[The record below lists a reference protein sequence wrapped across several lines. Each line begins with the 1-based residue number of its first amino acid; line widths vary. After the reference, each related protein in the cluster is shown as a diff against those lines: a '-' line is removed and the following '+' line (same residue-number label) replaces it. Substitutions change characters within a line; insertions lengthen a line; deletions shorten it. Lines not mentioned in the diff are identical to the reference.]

1 MVFFLYE
8 RRAILLN
15 ERIKK
20 LRKSLDLTQAEFGR
34 RIGMK
39 QNTIALIEGGRNT
52 SDQTVFAI
60 CREFGVREEWLRT
73 GEGEM
78 FAPAVTDELDALAER
93 YPNLTHESL
102 VFIEKLVGLSEA
114 NQNIIMGFLREVVE
128 GFGDVTPGTQAKPGT
143 GVAGMSREELHAE
156 LDRQIAEEK
165 TATAKSEV
173 S

>member
-1 MVFFLYE
+1 M
-8 RRAILLN
+8 N

-20 LRKSLDLTQAEFGR
+20 LRKSLDLTQVEFGR

-52 SDQTVFAI
+52 SDQTIFAI
-60 CREFGVREEWLRT
+60 CREFHVREEWLRT

-78 FAPAVTDELDALAER
+78 FAPDVHDEFEALAAR

-102 VFIEKLVGLSEA
+102 VFIEKLIGLSKDD
-114 NQNIIMGFLREVVE
+114 QDVIMNFLREVVE
-128 GFGDVTPGTQAKPGT
+128 GFGQEAQEPVQED
-143 GVAGMSREELHAE
+143 LYAE
-156 LDRQIAEEK
+156 LDRQIDLEKKAEE
-165 TATAKSEV
+165 KSEV

>member
-20 LRKSLDLTQAEFGR
+20 LRKFLDLTQAEFGR

-52 SDQTVFAI
+52 SDQTIFLI
-60 CREFGVREEWLRT
+60 CREFNVREEWLRT

-78 FAPAVTDELDALAER
+78 FAPAVTDELEALAER
-93 YPNLTHESL
+93 YPTLTHESL

-128 GFGDVTPGTQAKPGT
+128 GFGDVAPGTQAKPG
-143 GVAGMSREELHAE
+143 VMPKMSEEELHAE

-165 TATAKSEV
+165 TAAAKSEV

>member
-1 MVFFLYE
+1 M
-8 RRAILLN
+8 N

-20 LRKSLDLTQAEFGR
+20 LRKSLDLTQVEFGR

-52 SDQTVFAI
+52 SDQTIFAI
-60 CREFGVREEWLRT
+60 CREFHVREEWLRT

-78 FAPAVTDELDALAER
+78 FAPDVHDEFEALAAR

-102 VFIEKLVGLSEA
+102 VFIEKLIGLSKDD
-114 NQNIIMGFLREVVE
+114 QDVIMNFLREVVE
-128 GFGDVTPGTQAKPGT
+128 GFGQEAPEPVQED
-143 GVAGMSREELHAE
+143 LYAE
-156 LDRQIAEEK
+156 LDRQIDLEKKAEE
-165 TATAKSEV
+165 KSEV